1 MSSSSRIILNGVS
14 VIGFSHEKNNIPCQ
28 DANAFKSD
36 KNSFILA
43 CADGAGSAKLS
54 HLSSKYITRKLV
66 DKIDPSELLK
76 EKKNIKF
83 KLKLIEL
90 INASMNE
97 LINNEKIKDPKLS
110 KKDFATTLIL
120 VIANK
125 ERGYIFHVGDGAAV
139 ILNTKKVVDN
149 QFKEFILS
157 EPMNGEYANE
167 TYFITMDK
175 WEKYLRI
182 KEFNIEFDAIFL
194 MSDGVTAVALD
205 KKSPKFFFFEPL
217 IRWIKNK
224 NKEDQE
230 YMEGII
236 NTLASDKMRSETDDD
251 KTLAFMIKP

>member
-1 MSSSSRIILNGVS
+1 
-14 VIGFSHEKNNIPCQ
+14 
-28 DANAFKSD
+28 
-36 KNSFILA
+36 
-43 CADGAGSAKLS
+43 
-54 HLSSKYITRKLV
+54 
-66 DKIDPSELLK
+66 
-76 EKKNIKF
+76 
-83 KLKLIEL
+83 
-90 INASMNE
+90 MNE
-97 LINNEKIKDPKLS
+97 LINYEKIKDPKLS

-205 KKSPKFFFFEPL
+205 KKVLSFSSL
-217 IRWIKNK
+217 
-224 NKEDQE
+224 
-230 YMEGII
+230 
-236 NTLASDKMRSETDDD
+236 SH
-251 KTLAFMIKP
+251 